1 MAAKPTEIRINNL
14 RVGLDSRHSLV
25 QIVGKKYHLPE
36 KALRQVE
43 VVRKAV
49 DARRK
54 SNICL
59 VYHVKATVDVPTGV
73 LQKLLRDPQVTLWE
87 EKPEPPAVF
96 GTEKLQGRPVVIG
109 LGPAGLVATLE
120 LARHGY
126 APLVVER
133 GRDLSHRV
141 KDVKQFWKTGKLD
154 PVSNVQ
160 FGAGGA
166 GTFSDGKL
174 TTRVNDPIM
183 GHLLRTFVEAG
194 APKEI
199 LTEQKPHVGTDKL
212 RLMVT
217 GLISRIKKAG
227 GQIRY
232 ETQVTDFR
240 VDPEQ
245 GLTAVELNGKEWV
258 DTNGVILA
266 CGHSARDTYETL
278 LKRSVHLEAKAF
290 AVGVRIEH
298 EQALI
303 NRAQYGKFANHP
315 QLGAADYALIFHD
328 KETGRAVY
336 SFCMCPGGQVVASA
350 SEQGGLV
357 VNGMSPFKR
366 DTGLANS
373 ALVVS
378 VDPGDFPAGPLG
390 GMEFQRKYEHLAWK
404 VSRDYRAPA
413 QTSRSFLER
422 TAPDLKVKFRPSY
435 RPGLVPADLRK
446 ILPDFVTESLEHGL
460 RDFERKLPGFSTQ
473 GLMIG
478 VETRTSAPVR
488 ILRGEDGQSV
498 NCRGLYPTGEGA
510 GYAGGIMSA
519 AMDGYHQAR
528 RLMGRFGV
536 PVGSQKA
543 EG

>member
-133 GRDLSHRV
+133 GRNLSHRV
-141 KDVKQFWKTGKLD
+141 KDVEQFWKTGKLD

>member
-36 KALRQVE
+36 KALQQVE

-59 VYHVKATVDVPTGV
+59 VYHVKARVDVPTGV

-109 LGPAGLVATLE
+109 LGPAGLVAALE

-141 KDVKQFWKTGKLD
+141 KDVEQFWKTGKLD

-217 GLISRIKKAG
+217 GLISQIKKAG

-258 DTNGVILA
+258 ATNGVILA

>member
-109 LGPAGLVATLE
+109 LGPAGLVAALE

-141 KDVKQFWKTGKLD
+141 KDVEQFWKTGKLD

>member
-36 KALRQVE
+36 KALQQVE

-59 VYHVKATVDVPTGV
+59 VYHVKARVDVPTGV

-109 LGPAGLVATLE
+109 LGPAGLVAALE

-141 KDVKQFWKTGKLD
+141 KDVEQFWKTGKLD

-217 GLISRIKKAG
+217 GLISQIKKAG

-240 VDPEQ
+240 VNPEQ

-258 DTNGVILA
+258 ATNGVILA

-390 GMEFQRKYEHLAWK
+390 GVEFQRKYEHLAWK

-488 ILRGEDGQSV
+488 ILRGENGQSV

>member
-36 KALRQVE
+36 KAFRQVE

-59 VYHVKATVDVPTGV
+59 VYHVKARVDVPTGV

-109 LGPAGLVATLE
+109 LGPAGLVAALE

-141 KDVKQFWKTGKLD
+141 KDVEQFWKTGKLD

-413 QTSRSFLER
+413 QTSRSFLEG

>member
-87 EKPEPPAVF
+87 EKPEPPAVI
-96 GTEKLQGRPVVIG
+96 GSEKLQGRPVVIG
-109 LGPAGLVATLE
+109 LGPAGLVAALE
-120 LARHGY
+120 LARNGY

-141 KDVKQFWKTGKLD
+141 KDVEQFWKTGKLD

-528 RLMGRFGV
+528 RLMERFGV

>member
-87 EKPEPPAVF
+87 EKPEPPAVV

-141 KDVKQFWKTGKLD
+141 KDVEQFWKTGKLD

-366 DTGLANS
+366 DTGLVNS

>member
-109 LGPAGLVATLE
+109 LGPAGIVATLE

-141 KDVKQFWKTGKLD
+141 KDVEQFWKTGKLD

>member
-87 EKPEPPAVF
+87 EKPEPPAVV

-141 KDVKQFWKTGKLD
+141 KDVEQFWKTGKLD

-519 AMDGYHQAR
+519 AMDGDHQAR

-536 PVGSQKA
+536 PVWSQKA

>member
-1 MAAKPTEIRINNL
+1 
-14 RVGLDSRHSLV
+14 
-25 QIVGKKYHLPE
+25 
-36 KALRQVE
+36 
-43 VVRKAV
+43 
-49 DARRK
+49 
-54 SNICL
+54 
-59 VYHVKATVDVPTGV
+59 
-73 LQKLLRDPQVTLWE
+73 
-87 EKPEPPAVF
+87 
-96 GTEKLQGRPVVIG
+96 
-109 LGPAGLVATLE
+109 
-120 LARHGY
+120 
-126 APLVVER
+126 
-133 GRDLSHRV
+133 
-141 KDVKQFWKTGKLD
+141 
-154 PVSNVQ
+154 
-160 FGAGGA
+160 
-166 GTFSDGKL
+166 
-174 TTRVNDPIM
+174 
-183 GHLLRTFVEAG
+183 
-194 APKEI
+194 
-199 LTEQKPHVGTDKL
+199 
-212 RLMVT
+212 MVT

-227 GQIRY
+227 GEIRY

-240 VDPEQ
+240 VDPER
-245 GLTAVELNGKEWV
+245 GLTAVELNGREWL

-303 NRAQYGKFANHP
+303 NQAQYGKFANHP
-315 QLGAADYALIFHD
+315 KLGAADYALIFHD

-390 GMEFQRKYEHLAWK
+390 GIEFQRKYEHLAWQ

-413 QTSRSFLER
+413 QSSRSFVEK
-422 TAPDLKVKFRPSY
+422 TAPDLKVGFRPSY

-460 RDFERKLPGFSTQ
+460 ADFERKLPGFSTR

-498 NCRGLYPTGEGA
+498 NCWGLYPTGEGA

-528 RLMGRFGV
+528 RLMGRFAV
-536 PVGSQKA
+536 P
-543 EG
+543 EE

>member
-59 VYHVKATVDVPTGV
+59 VYHVKARVDVPTGV

-109 LGPAGLVATLE
+109 LGPAGLVAALE

-141 KDVKQFWKTGKLD
+141 KDVEQFWKTGKLD

-258 DTNGVILA
+258 ATNGVILA

>member
-25 QIVGKKYHLPE
+25 QVVGKKYHLPE

-73 LQKLLRDPQVTLWE
+73 LRKLLRDPQVTLWE

-96 GTEKLQGRPVVIG
+96 GSEKLQGRPVVIG
-109 LGPAGLVATLE
+109 LGPAGLVAALE

-126 APLVVER
+126 DPLVVER

-141 KDVKQFWKTGKLD
+141 KDVEQFWKTGKLD

-258 DTNGVILA
+258 ATNGVILA

-378 VDPGDFPAGPLG
+378 VDPKDFPAGPLG
-390 GMEFQRKYEHLAWK
+390 GMEFQRKYEHLAWS

-478 VETRTSAPVR
+478 VEPRTSAPVR

-528 RLMGRFGV
+528 RLMERFGV
-536 PVGSQKA
+536 PAGSEKA

>member
-1 MAAKPTEIRINNL
+1 MAANPTEIRINNL

-73 LQKLLRDPQVTLWE
+73 LQKLIRDPQVTLWE

-109 LGPAGLVATLE
+109 LGPAGLVAALE

-141 KDVKQFWKTGKLD
+141 KDVEQFWKTGKLD

-258 DTNGVILA
+258 ATNGVILA

-536 PVGSQKA
+536 PVGGQKA

>member
-59 VYHVKATVDVPTGV
+59 VYHVKARVDVPTGV

-109 LGPAGLVATLE
+109 LGPAGLVAALE

-141 KDVKQFWKTGKLD
+141 KDVEQFWKTGKLD

-217 GLISRIKKAG
+217 GLISQIKKAG
-227 GQIRY
+227 GQIWY

-245 GLTAVELNGKEWV
+245 GLMAVELNGKEWV

>member
-25 QIVGKKYHLPE
+25 QIVGKKCHLPE

-59 VYHVKATVDVPTGV
+59 VYHVKARVDVPTGV

-109 LGPAGLVATLE
+109 LGPAGLVAALE

-141 KDVKQFWKTGKLD
+141 KDVEQFWKTGKLD

-217 GLISRIKKAG
+217 GLISQIKKAG

-258 DTNGVILA
+258 ATNGVILA

>member
-25 QIVGKKYHLPE
+25 QVVGKKYHLPE

-73 LQKLLRDPQVTLWE
+73 LRKLLRDPQVTLWE

-96 GTEKLQGRPVVIG
+96 GSEKLQGRPVVIG
-109 LGPAGLVATLE
+109 LGPAGLVAALE

-126 APLVVER
+126 DPLVVER

-141 KDVKQFWKTGKLD
+141 KDVEQFWKTGKLD

-258 DTNGVILA
+258 NTNGVILA

-528 RLMGRFGV
+528 RLMERFGV
-536 PVGSQKA
+536 PAGSEKA

>member
-59 VYHVKATVDVPTGV
+59 VYHVKARVDVPTGV

-109 LGPAGLVATLE
+109 LGPAGLVAALE

-141 KDVKQFWKTGKLD
+141 KDVEQFWKTGKLD

-217 GLISRIKKAG
+217 GLISQIKKAG

-258 DTNGVILA
+258 ATNGVILA

-390 GMEFQRKYEHLAWK
+390 GMEFQRKYEHLGWK

-536 PVGSQKA
+536 PVGGQKA

>member
-109 LGPAGLVATLE
+109 LGPAGLVAALE

-141 KDVKQFWKTGKLD
+141 KDVEQFWKTGKLD

-217 GLISRIKKAG
+217 GLISRIKKAE

>member
-1 MAAKPTEIRINNL
+1 MAVKPTEIRINSL

-87 EKPEPPAVF
+87 EKTEPPAVF

-109 LGPAGLVATLE
+109 LGPAGLVAALE

-141 KDVKQFWKTGKLD
+141 KDVEQFWKTGKLD

-217 GLISRIKKAG
+217 GLISQIKKAG

-258 DTNGVILA
+258 ATNGVILA

>member
-109 LGPAGLVATLE
+109 LGPAGLVAALE

-141 KDVKQFWKTGKLD
+141 KDVEQFWKTGKLD

-174 TTRVNDPIM
+174 TTRVNEPIM

>member
-109 LGPAGLVATLE
+109 LGPAGLVAALE

-141 KDVKQFWKTGKLD
+141 KDVEQFWKTGKLD

-258 DTNGVILA
+258 ATNGVILA

-536 PVGSQKA
+536 PVGGQKA

>member
-14 RVGLDSRHSLV
+14 RVGLDSHHSLV

-43 VVRKAV
+43 AVRKAV

-59 VYHVKATVDVPTGV
+59 VYHVKAAVDVPTGV

-87 EKPEPPAVF
+87 EKPEPPAAF

-109 LGPAGLVATLE
+109 LGPAGLVAALE

-141 KDVKQFWKTGKLD
+141 KDVEQFWKTGKLD

-258 DTNGVILA
+258 ATNGVILA

-435 RPGLVPADLRK
+435 WPGLVPADLRK

>member
-59 VYHVKATVDVPTGV
+59 VYHVKARVDVPTGV

-109 LGPAGLVATLE
+109 LGPAGLVAALE

-141 KDVKQFWKTGKLD
+141 KDVEQFWKTGKLD

-278 LKRSVHLEAKAF
+278 LKRSVHLEAKTF

-460 RDFERKLPGFSTQ
+460 REFERKLPGFSTQ

>member
-141 KDVKQFWKTGKLD
+141 KDVEQFWKTGKLD

>member
-36 KALRQVE
+36 KAFRQVE

-109 LGPAGLVATLE
+109 LGPAGLVAALE

-141 KDVKQFWKTGKLD
+141 KDVEQFWKTGKLD

-258 DTNGVILA
+258 ATNGVILA

-315 QLGAADYALIFHD
+315 QLGTADYALIFHD

-435 RPGLVPADLRK
+435 RPGLVPVDLRK

-460 RDFERKLPGFSTQ
+460 REFERKLPGFSTQ

>member
-36 KALRQVE
+36 KAFRQVE

-109 LGPAGLVATLE
+109 LGPAGLVAALE

-141 KDVKQFWKTGKLD
+141 KDVEQFWKTGKLD
-154 PVSNVQ
+154 PVSNVL

-258 DTNGVILA
+258 ATNGVILA

-460 RDFERKLPGFSTQ
+460 REFERKLPGFSTQ

>member
-25 QIVGKKYHLPE
+25 QVVGKKYHLPE

-73 LQKLLRDPQVTLWE
+73 LRKLLRDPQVTLWE

-96 GTEKLQGRPVVIG
+96 GSEKLQGRPVVIG
-109 LGPAGLVATLE
+109 LGPAGLVAALE

-126 APLVVER
+126 DPLVVER

-141 KDVKQFWKTGKLD
+141 KDVEQFWKTGKLD

-258 DTNGVILA
+258 NTNGVILA

-303 NRAQYGKFANHP
+303 NWAQYGKFANHP

-478 VETRTSAPVR
+478 VETRTSDPVR

-528 RLMGRFGV
+528 RLMERFGV
-536 PVGSQKA
+536 PAGSEKA

>member
-59 VYHVKATVDVPTGV
+59 VYHVKARVDVPTGV

-109 LGPAGLVATLE
+109 LGPAGLVAALE

-141 KDVKQFWKTGKLD
+141 KDVEQFWKTGKLD

-460 RDFERKLPGFSTQ
+460 REFERKLPGFSTQ

>member
-36 KALRQVE
+36 KAFRQVE

-73 LQKLLRDPQVTLWE
+73 LQKFLRDPQVTLWE

-109 LGPAGLVATLE
+109 LGPAGLVAALE

-141 KDVKQFWKTGKLD
+141 KDVEQFWKTGKLD

-258 DTNGVILA
+258 ATNGVILA

-435 RPGLVPADLRK
+435 RPGLVPVDLRK

-460 RDFERKLPGFSTQ
+460 REFERKLPGFSTQ

>member
-59 VYHVKATVDVPTGV
+59 VYHVKARVDVPTGV

-109 LGPAGLVATLE
+109 LGPAGLVAALE

-141 KDVKQFWKTGKLD
+141 KDVEQFWKTGKLD

-460 RDFERKLPGFSTQ
+460 REFERKLPGFSTQ

-528 RLMGRFGV
+528 RLMGRFAV
-536 PVGSQKA
+536 P
-543 EG
+543 EE

>member
-87 EKPEPPAVF
+87 EKPEPPVVF

-109 LGPAGLVATLE
+109 LGPAGLVAALE

-141 KDVKQFWKTGKLD
+141 KDVEQFWKTGKLD

-258 DTNGVILA
+258 ATNGVILA

-404 VSRDYRAPA
+404 VNRDYRAPA